1 MPAPRTS
8 WLIAGRCCAA
18 AGWLLWIAVQVVA
31 DDPLTI
37 LDGAHNPGGM
47 RALAGSLADHREP
60 LVAVLSVLDDKDATE
75 MLRALLPLCDEVV
88 CTSNANPRAL
98 LPATLASLAVG
109 ILLPT
114 VIVKFAFDT
123 AIGLGNLLL
132 LSLVFALAA
141 LSVYRFVHASGLVR
155 RAAADVAD
163 RT

>member
-1 MPAPRTS
+1 MAGGTADKARFAIVEI
-8 WLIAGRCCAA
+8 IAVVAGAVMGTLVMA
-18 AGWLLWIAVQVVA
+18 LFGWLFL
-31 DDPLTI
+31 
-37 LDGAHNPGGM
+37 
-47 RALAGSLADHREP
+47 SLAFATVAAVP
-60 LVAVLSVLDDKDATE
+60 GTYILSLVTVAIFAALYAT
-75 MLRALLPLCDEVV
+75 LPG
-88 CTSNANPRAL
+88 T
-98 LPATLASLAVG
+98 PATLASLAVG

>member
-1 MPAPRTS
+1 MAGGTADKARFAIVEI
-8 WLIAGRCCAA
+8 IAVVAGAVMGTLVMA
-18 AGWLLWIAVQVVA
+18 LFGWLFL
-31 DDPLTI
+31 
-37 LDGAHNPGGM
+37 
-47 RALAGSLADHREP
+47 SLAFATVAAVP
-60 LVAVLSVLDDKDATE
+60 GTYILSLVTVAIFA
-75 MLRALLPLCDEVV
+75 ALYAYLPG
-88 CTSNANPRAL
+88 T
-98 LPATLASLAVG
+98 PATLASLAVG

>member
-1 MPAPRTS
+1 MAGGTADKARFAIVEI
-8 WLIAGRCCAA
+8 IAVVAGAVMGTLVMA
-18 AGWLLWIAVQVVA
+18 LFGWLFL
-31 DDPLTI
+31 
-37 LDGAHNPGGM
+37 
-47 RALAGSLADHREP
+47 SLAFATVAAVP
-60 LVAVLSVLDDKDATE
+60 GYYILSLVTVAIFAALYAT
-75 MLRALLPLCDEVV
+75 LPG
-88 CTSNANPRAL
+88 T
-98 LPATLASLAVG
+98 PATLASLAVG